1 MHIVLK
7 RLQYIVC
14 KKILIT
20 KDPIIYLIHS
30 ITQVTVNK
38 GHFTGVIYVEVF
50 QVDKNK
56 EKIVTRTNT
65 EGWKMGAET
74 ISLCCGEH
82 YIILPGCDGEIQS
95 VVSGNRWTSKNGNI
109 YEPHGCLKK
118 GKQ

>member
-1 MHIVLK
+1 M
-7 RLQYIVC
+7 
-14 KKILIT
+14 
-20 KDPIIYLIHS
+20 
-30 ITQVTVNK
+30 
-38 GHFTGVIYVEVF
+38 EVF

-56 EKIVTRTNT
+56 EKIVTRTNN

-118 GKQ
+118 GIQWYLKFPWLHLKLLWIHLYVFFGDLVSRNGKPNKIGSEVSLISPYK

>member
-1 MHIVLK
+1 M
-7 RLQYIVC
+7 
-14 KKILIT
+14 
-20 KDPIIYLIHS
+20 
-30 ITQVTVNK
+30 
-38 GHFTGVIYVEVF
+38 
-50 QVDKNK
+50 DKNK
-56 EKIVTRTNT
+56 EKIVTRTNN